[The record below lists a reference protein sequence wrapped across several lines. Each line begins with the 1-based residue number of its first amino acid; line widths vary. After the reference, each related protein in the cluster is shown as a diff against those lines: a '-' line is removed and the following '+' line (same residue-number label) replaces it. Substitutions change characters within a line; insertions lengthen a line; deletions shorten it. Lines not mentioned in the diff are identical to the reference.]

1 MSNKRIIRV
10 RLKQDPTV
18 EVVVKTTED
27 RVRNKLAG
35 IYKDIQQ
42 QKFARWAPFA
52 HQRQSTSDS
61 DTGWYVTIE
70 GDNMNYV
77 RPDTTMVSADS
88 EASTA
93 TMQRLNQ
100 MVQDSGFKD
109 LQDFKNSMTERAYAA
124 KMVGMMRIINNS
136 N

>member
-10 RLKQDPTV
+10 RLKQDPSV
-18 EVVVKTTED
+18 EVVINTTED
-27 RVRNKLAG
+27 NVPAKLAG
-35 IYKDIQQ
+35 IRKDIQQ

-52 HQRQSTSDS
+52 YQRQSVLDS
-61 DTGWYVTIE
+61 DTGWYFTIE
-70 GDNMNYV
+70 GDNLNYV
-77 RPDTTMVSADS
+77 KPATTRVSADA
-88 EASTA
+88 EASDA

-100 MVQDSGFKD
+100 MARDGGFKD